1 MTQPPKPDL
10 SDHEE
15 EATPFDDV
23 MRQLLAAK
31 PAIKPTPDDQA
42 SVKKPPKV

>member
-1 MTQPPKPDL
+1 MTDKIPFDL
-10 SDHEE
+10 SDYEE

-31 PAIKPTPDDQA
+31 PASKAAATP
-42 SVKKPPKV
+42 PPKPDE